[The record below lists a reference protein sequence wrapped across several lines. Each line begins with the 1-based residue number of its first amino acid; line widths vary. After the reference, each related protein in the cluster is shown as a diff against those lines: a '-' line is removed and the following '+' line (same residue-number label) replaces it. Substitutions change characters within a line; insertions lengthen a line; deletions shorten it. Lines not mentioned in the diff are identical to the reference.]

1 MLNNI
6 NISRTMID
14 DKGFTMIIDSIPD
27 HLESLDVSENNKL
40 TIFSYEKLSYMLDD
54 PCKQ

>member
-1 MLNNI
+1 
-6 NISRTMID
+6 MID

>member
-40 TIFSYEKLSYMLDD
+40 TIVSYEKLSYMLDD

>member
-1 MLNNI
+1 
-6 NISRTMID
+6 MID

-40 TIFSYEKLSYMLDD
+40 TIISYEKLSYMLDD